1 MSAGP
6 LKPTLA
12 GIDPATGL
20 VCEVAVNDED
30 SAEMMRRDGLIIVP
44 VDMGVARRCL
54 GEVCDDVFALAS
66 EVAS

>member
-6 LKPTLA
+6 LKPALA
-12 GIDPATGL
+12 GIDPATG
-20 VCEVAVNDED
+20 EVVSVGLNTQGFCK
-30 SAEMMRRDGLIIVP
+30 EMREDGLIIVP
-44 VDMGVARRCL
+44 VDLGVARRCF